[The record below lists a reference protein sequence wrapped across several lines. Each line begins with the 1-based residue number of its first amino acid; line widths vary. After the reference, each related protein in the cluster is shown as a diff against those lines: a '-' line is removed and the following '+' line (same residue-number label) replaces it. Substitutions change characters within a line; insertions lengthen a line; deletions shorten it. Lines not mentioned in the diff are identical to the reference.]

1 MGQRFFYAAHSQFFF
16 SALVTIASADQFQC
30 CGLASMNFRSTA
42 KIRPTFAFDGEQ
54 IENRFL
60 RAPRAVYE
68 VSRTIAHANARC
80 DRCSSM
86 LFDLDQSWQSGAL
99 LTSERY

>member
-1 MGQRFFYAAHSQFFF
+1 MVMFFF
-16 SALVTIASADQFQC
+16 SALVTIASADQFQF
-30 CGLASMNFRSTA
+30 CGLGSMNFRSKA
-42 KIRPTFAFDGEQ
+42 KIWPAFAFAGES

-60 RAPRAVYE
+60 RAPGAVYG
-68 VSRTIAHANARC
+68 VSRAIIHANARC
-80 DRCSSM
+80 QPWIFY

>member
-1 MGQRFFYAAHSQFFF
+1 VRRRFFYAAHGHVFFI
-16 SALVTIASADQFQC
+16 ALVTVASADQFQF
-30 CGLASMNFRSTA
+30 CGLASMNFPSTA
-42 KIRPTFAFDGEQ
+42 KIWPTFAFDGEQ

-60 RAPRAVYE
+60 RAPGAVYG
-68 VSRTIAHANARC
+68 VSRTISHTNARC
-80 DRCSSM
+80 QPWLFN